1 MASLNVTVV
10 MIYVAVKSN
19 IKQTSGLFK
28 DAFSSFPALGVSSV
42 RHSTPEVMPKCGL
55 PPNLLR

>member
-10 MIYVAVKSN
+10 MIYVA
-19 IKQTSGLFK
+19 
-28 DAFSSFPALGVSSV
+28 FSSFPALGFSSV
-42 RHSTPEVMPKCGL
+42 RRSTPEVMPKCGL